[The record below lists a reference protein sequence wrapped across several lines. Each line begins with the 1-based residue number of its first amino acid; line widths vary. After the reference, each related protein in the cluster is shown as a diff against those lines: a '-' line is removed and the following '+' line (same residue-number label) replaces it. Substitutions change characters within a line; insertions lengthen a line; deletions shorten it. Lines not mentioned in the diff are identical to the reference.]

1 MPRNIGHLLV
11 HTIDIT
17 RSTRVKTGRGG
28 WTKTQASQGVVNGRV
43 WPVRHKDMM
52 VGAQDQARVTHAVL
66 FQPGTDVRIADE
78 LLFDSRKFVVRVREV
93 TPSIP
98 IYHKVLAEEIQIN

>member
-11 HTIDIT
+11 HSVDIT
-17 RSTRVKTGRGG
+17 RSTRVKNNRGG
-28 WTKTQASQGVVNGRV
+28 WTKTQVSQGKVRGRV
-43 WPVRHKDMM
+43 WPINQKDLM
-52 VGAQDQARVTHAVL
+52 VGQQDQARVTHSVI
-66 FQPGTDVRIADE
+66 FKPGTDVKIADE
-78 LLFDSRKFVVRVREV
+78 LLFDGRKFVVRVREI

>member
-1 MPRNIGHLLV
+1 MPRNIGHLLIHSV
-11 HTIDIT
+11 DIT
-17 RSTRVKTGRGG
+17 RSTTVPNGRGG
-28 WTKTQASQGVVNGRV
+28 FTKTQASQGVVRGRV
-43 WPVRHKDMM
+43 WPVNQKDLLM
-52 VGAQDQARVTHAVL
+52 VGQEQARVTHSVV

-78 LLFDSRKFVVRVREV
+78 LLFDSRKFVVRVREI